1 MIRVLK
7 IFTALLLI
15 FFSSCSSGHEKKKY
29 DKETFIKGLIS
40 KMTLEEKIGQLS
52 LFSAGIDPTVPVSNP
67 KYADDIKA
75 GRVGAVFAAFTTRD
89 IERLQKMAVE
99 ESRLGIP
106 MLFGYDVIHGFKTIF
121 PMPLAETAS
130 WNPELIE
137 HSARVA
143 ADEASAAGVNWF
155 FAPMV
160 DVMHEPRWGRGV
172 EGSGEDPYLASI
184 VAVSRVK
191 GYQGDDLKKM
201 NTVAACPKHFAGYGF
216 VEAGKEYAP
225 VDVSEARLRNLI
237 LPPFKAAV
245 DAGALTIMSAFNDV
259 NGIPAA
265 ANKFL
270 MTDILRGEWD
280 YKGFVVSD
288 FGSIDS
294 LVVQGYAANN
304 EQTAELAF
312 NAGGDMDMESSSYK
326 DNIPSLVKEGKISIA
341 DIDRAVWNELNVK
354 WELGLFED
362 PYKYIDKEREK
373 EKMLTKKNL
382 ETARQMARESFVL
395 LKNKNSVLPL
405 NLKKIRSIAL
415 IGPLADNKADYMGT
429 WIAQGDT
436 LNVVTLRQGLLKQ
449 LPKNI
454 KLNYAKGC
462 DIESGDRSGF
472 REAVNAARKSDIILL
487 AIGEKGNMSGE
498 SGSRG
503 NITIPG
509 VQSELL
515 NRLAKLNKP
524 VVLLLSN
531 GRPLAIEDEVSAS
544 DAVLVTWIPGITG
557 GDAVADV
564 LLGKYNPSGKL
575 PVTFP
580 RSVSQ
585 VPIYYNHLPS
595 NRPGNPANRYSCSY
609 IDIPFTPLYPFGY
622 GLSYTTF
629 EYSDLKLDSDKGG
642 KSDNVKVSVRVK
654 NTGDFDG
661 EEVVQL
667 YIRDLAASLIRP
679 VKELKAFKKIF
690 IKKGETKEVT
700 FTLIPEK
707 DFGFYRAD
715 MTFGTEPGWFDIFV
729 GTNSDNVLKEKYLLT
744 K

>member
-1 MIRVLK
+1 MRELTKILMI
-7 IFTALLLI
+7 LLVV
-15 FFSSCSSGHEKKKY
+15 FAASCSIDNSKKGGEKEK
-29 DKETFIKGLIS
+29 FINDLIG

-130 WNPELIE
+130 WNPDLIR
-137 HSARVA
+137 HTARIA
-143 ADEASAAGVNWF
+143 ADEASATGVNWF

-160 DVMHEPRWGRGV
+160 DVTHEPRWGRGV
-172 EGSGEDPYLASI
+172 EGSGEDPYLASV
-184 VAVSRVK
+184 VAVARVK
-191 GYQGDDLKKM
+191 GYQGDDLKDVS
-201 NTVAACPKHFAGYGF
+201 TVAACPKHFAGYGF

-225 VDVSEARLRNLI
+225 VDVSEGRLRNLI
-237 LPPFKAAV
+237 LPPFKAAI
-245 DAGALTIMSAFNDV
+245 DAGALTMMSAFNDV
-259 NGIPAA
+259 NGVPAA

-270 MTDILRGEWD
+270 MTDILRGEWN
-280 YKGFVVSD
+280 YNGFVVSD

-294 LVVQGYAANN
+294 LVVQGYAENN
-304 EQTAELAF
+304 KQTAELAF
-312 NAGGDMDMESSSYK
+312 NAGGDIDMESSSYK
-326 DNIPSLVKEGKISIA
+326 DNIPALVKEGKIDIR
-341 DIDRAVWNELNVK
+341 DIDRAVRNVLNVK
-354 WELGLFED
+354 WELGLFKD
-362 PYKYIDKEREK
+362 PYKYIDKTREK
-373 EKMLTKKNL
+373 TRMLTKQNL
-382 ETARQMARESFVL
+382 ETARQMAWESFVL
-395 LKNKNSVLPL
+395 LKNNNRVLPL
-405 NLKKIRSIAL
+405 DLKKYRSIAL
-415 IGPLADNKADYMGT
+415 IGPLADNQADYMGT

-436 LNVVTLRQGLLKQ
+436 FNVVTLKQGLEKQ
-449 LPKNI
+449 LPSGI
-454 KLNYAKGC
+454 RLNYAKGC
-462 DIESGDRSGF
+462 NIEGDDCSGF
-472 REAVNAARKSDIILL
+472 SEAINAARRSDIILL

-503 NITIPG
+503 DITIPG

-515 NRLAKLNKP
+515 YELSKLDKP

-531 GRPLAIEDEVSAS
+531 GRPLAIEKEVAAS
-544 DAVLVTWIPGITG
+544 DAVLVTWIPGTAG

-564 LLGKYNPSGKL
+564 LLGQYNPSGKL

-595 NRPGNPANRYSCSY
+595 NRPGDPSNRYSCSY

-629 EYSDLKLDSDKGG
+629 KYSDLKLDRKEGG
-642 KSDNVKVSVRVK
+642 ENDIVKVSVKVK

-667 YIRDLAASLIRP
+667 YIRDVAASLIRP
-679 VKELKAFKKIF
+679 VKELKAFKKVF
-690 IKKGETKEVT
+690 IKKGEEKTIT
-700 FTLIPEK
+700 FELKPER
-707 DFGFYRAD
+707 DFAFYRAD
-715 MTFGTEPGWFDIFV
+715 MTYGTEPGRFLIFA
-729 GTNSDNVLKEKYLLT
+729 GTNSQDVLKEEYLL
-744 K
+744 KE